1 MVGETMN
8 AGFVPVDAVFSGD
21 GAGYMHMSAGERLRE
36 ARAKSG
42 LTLDNAAAQTRIRR
56 DYLEALEGMD
66 ARGLPARA
74 YAIGY
79 LRTYAGFL
87 GLDSTA
93 IVEQFK
99 RDVDTETGRAEPSA
113 AAPTIKEIKLPRGVF
128 GAVLILASVG
138 AIAWWY
144 SDLSTGG
151 PAFDTLPAAPN
162 TAPEWAQAGFTAR
175 SAEISVQNIWADL
188 PLGTAS
194 TTAATSLVMRAVQ
207 PTWLEVRDRS
217 GRILFSRE
225 LVAGEVYRANESGL
239 TVSAA
244 NAGAIELEVDGE
256 ARGPLGETGAPVE
269 NFAVLAAAIE
279 DVPAE

>member
-21 GAGYMHMSAGERLRE
+21 GAGYMLMSAGERLRE
-36 ARAKSG
+36 ARAKVG
-42 LTLDNAAAQTRIRR
+42 LTLDSAAAQTRIRR

-87 GLDSTA
+87 GLDA
-93 IVEQFK
+93 PALVEQFK

-113 AAPTIKEIKLPRGVF
+113 AAPSIKEIKLPRGVF

-144 SDLSTGG
+144 SDLSTGS
-151 PAFDTLPAAPN
+151 PTFDTLPTAPN
-162 TAPEWAQAGFTAR
+162 TAPEWAQANFTTR
-175 SAEISVQNIWADL
+175 TTESSVDNIWSEL
-188 PLGTAS
+188 PLGQATN
-194 TTAATSLVMRAVQ
+194 AATSLVMRAVQ

-225 LVAGEVYRANESGL
+225 LIAGEVYRANESGL
-239 TVSAA
+239 TVSAT

-256 ARGPLGETGAPVE
+256 ARGLLGETGAPVE
-269 NFAVLAAAIE
+269 NFAVVAAAVE
-279 DVPAE
+279 VVPAE